1 MNSVLFFSSSDWLLK
16 LGISTGLQNT
26 MDARASFDQ
35 IFFLVVGY
43 SLVWYNKTISHL
55 SVGE

>member
-1 MNSVLFFSSSDWLLK
+1 
-16 LGISTGLQNT
+16 

-43 SLVWYNKTISHL
+43 SLVWYIIKQLVTSVSVNSGGYSRYDTIKHQSLKGVL
-55 SVGE
+55 S